1 MNRVYEG
8 KGETRRGEKCAN
20 NNKWASFMMLIQ
32 GELGTNTEL
41 PS

>member
-8 KGETRRGEKCAN
+8 KGATRKCAK
-20 NNKWASFMMLIQ
+20 NNKGASFMMLIQ
-32 GELGTNTEL
+32 GELGTKTEL